1 MSFEGSPEEI
11 AERLN
16 ELPDGWANADPAQ
29 PNGTEPVYD
38 VTVADVHAFDGWANA
53 AGVRFVRASR
63 DEVVAE
69 STIEARHLQ
78 PYGIVHGGVYCT
90 IVETLASTGAALDA
104 MRHGLSV
111 VGLDN
116 HTSFV
121 RATGPGKVTATAR
134 PITRGPGSWW
144 GLAALGPAATI
155 AKLTLWWPS
164 STRRRPS
171 VPASP
176 S

>member
-16 ELPDGWANADPAQ
+16 ELP
-29 PNGTEPVYD
+29 
-38 VTVADVHAFDGWANA
+38 DGWANA

-134 PITRGPGSWW
+134 PITRGRRSQLWEVTIVDAAGKT
-144 GLAALGPAATI
+144 LATGRVRLLVLEHGGIEQRLG
-155 AKLTLWWPS
+155 
-164 STRRRPS
+164 
-171 VPASP
+171 
-176 S
+176 